1 MDFKDLLKAKGF
13 DADAKGKIVL
23 LRHRPFEPR
32 LARAMPWMISERPN
46 LFEAYQS
53 VPGRPEA
60 SLKRAELVAS
70 FLGLRP
76 GTAHFVGLYRVGS
89 NRPLD
94 LQAFWSIP
102 ENQLLRDMGYQGL
115 TPEHAAKVGTLLQFD
130 LEPVPFYS
138 EWQGKLVMEFSPPE
152 RVWVRWTDRGTFAVR
167 AILEE
172 SAFAP
177 QPPEWTEIDL
187 TFAELSMLP
196 SSWRARLAEW
206 RAIYLIFDESDGK
219 AYVGS
224 AYGQENILGRW
235 QAYAHD
241 GHGGNRELLG
251 RDPRTFRFTILERL
265 APDLPPEEAIAKES
279 RWKSRLHSRVPFGLN
294 AN

>member
-32 LARAMPWMISERPN
+32 LARAMPWMVSERPN

-60 SLKRAELVAS
+60 SLRRAELVAS

-130 LEPVPFYS
+130 LEPIPFYS
-138 EWQGKLVMEFSPPE
+138 EWQGKLVIEFS
-152 RVWVRWTDRGTFAVR
+152 RR
-167 AILEE
+167 
-172 SAFAP
+172 
-177 QPPEWTEIDL
+177 
-187 TFAELSMLP
+187 
-196 SSWRARLAEW
+196 
-206 RAIYLIFDESDGK
+206 
-219 AYVGS
+219 S
-224 AYGQENILGRW
+224 AYGSAGSIEARLRCARSSRKAPLPRNRRNGRRSTSPSRSF
-235 QAYAHD
+235 QCCRLRG
-241 GHGGNRELLG
+241 GHG
-251 RDPRTFRFTILERL
+251 
-265 APDLPPEEAIAKES
+265 LPS
-279 RWKSRLHSRVPFGLN
+279 GVPST
-294 AN
+294 